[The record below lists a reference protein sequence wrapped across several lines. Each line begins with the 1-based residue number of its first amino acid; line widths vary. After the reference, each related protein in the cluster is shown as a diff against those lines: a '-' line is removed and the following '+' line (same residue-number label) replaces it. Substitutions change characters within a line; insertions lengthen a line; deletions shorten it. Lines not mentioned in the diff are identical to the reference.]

1 VLGYP
6 FWLSL
11 TQGSAWDHSVQKEMH
26 AHYLRNAVKI
36 EKGDLLEIQ
45 ELAKSLKIAIYLGII
60 ERPNNRGGHS
70 IYGALVYISSD
81 GEIKSVHRTLQP
93 TYEERLT

>member
-11 TQGSAWDHSVQKEMH
+11 TQGSAWDDSVQKQRH
-26 AHYLRNAVKI
+26 AHYLRNAVQI

-45 ELAKSLKIAIYLGII
+45 ELIKKSENCYLF
-60 ERPNNRGGHS
+60 R
-70 IYGALVYISSD
+70 Y
-81 GEIKSVHRTLQP
+81 HRATK
-93 TYEERLT
+93 